1 MSLEFRPPDRISLS
15 GNLAD
20 NWRLWKQGFM
30 LFMTATE
37 SDGKVDKIK
46 FAMLL
51 ASIGPEALDRFNQF
65 TFDAASGED
74 RESYDQVLL
83 KFENHCVLTLPILD
97 IQEGRTTAVRRLP
110 DSCTTFSRCL

>member
-37 SDGKVDKIK
+37 SDGKADKIK
-46 FAMLL
+46 IAMLL

-83 KFENHCVLTLPILD
+83 KFEKPFQRPETCSHATNSGHTRGPNN
-97 IQEGRTTAVRRLP
+97 
-110 DSCTTFSRCL
+110 SRS